1 MDYPDLKV
9 QRQSLADEVSKK
21 LSQLIQD
28 GSIPPG
34 TRLLEIEL
42 AYQLGISRGPLR
54 EALRILETM
63 GLVETIPGKGSYTA
77 ALSRTDALEIYSLRI
92 LLEQEAVRL
101 VCQRASDE
109 DLACLEGL
117 LAELLQAA
125 EEKAFVEVSNLDIG
139 FHHKI
144 WVLSGNTRLMQILEG
159 LIRQARRYL
168 SLQTHLYETLIVGV
182 EDHRV
187 ILDGLRGRDCQ
198 MATAAMREHL
208 EKAAAAAV
216 EYVKG

>member
-1 MDYPDLKV
+1 M
-9 QRQSLADEVSKK
+9 SKK
-21 LSQLIQD
+21 LSHLIQD

-42 AYQLGISRGPLR
+42 ANQLGVSRGPLR

-77 ALSRTDALEIYSLRI
+77 ALSRADAQEIYSLRI

-101 VCQRASDE
+101 VCQRASAE
-109 DLACLEGL
+109 EITCLEEL

-125 EEKAFVEVSNLDIG
+125 EEKAFTEVSNLDID

-144 WVLSGNTRLMQILEG
+144 WELSSNTRLLQTLEG

-168 SLQTHLYETLIVGV
+168 SIQTHLYETPIVGV
-182 EDHRV
+182 EDHLV
-187 ILDGLRGRDCQ
+187 ILDGIRARDCY
-198 MATAAMREHL
+198 AAADAMRQHL

-216 EYVKG
+216 ENIKD